1 MAVKLEVLLSSCDE
15 GDCPTLYRTDRGTL
29 AVQGERITDH
39 GREIPGHETMV
50 EIPVELI
57 RKAVRDGL
65 V

>member
-1 MAVKLEVLLSSCDE
+1 MKLEALLSSCDE

-29 AVQGERITDH
+29 VVQGEWITDH
-39 GREIPGHETMV
+39 GREIPEHETMV